1 MTVSLARL
9 IASDAAVPAGAEGLA
24 IHGLTS
30 DSRAVEPGFLFA
42 ALPGSVVDGAKFIPQ
57 AIANGA
63 VAVLGADGA
72 RASVPLITVSN
83 PRQIFAHMAARFF
96 GRQPDIIVAVTGTSG
111 KTSVATFVREIW
123 TSMAFRAASL
133 GTVGVVSPAGT
144 MELEHTTPDPMT
156 LHAIAISAGIGLDA
170 CAIGAVKFLHPV
182 NPGDHLEIRHHSAA
196 GGAIR
201 FDIVA
206 GMRKI
211 ASGSIVPRPPA

>member
-1 MTVSLARL
+1 MNDVTHW
-9 IASDAAVPAGAEGLA
+9 IVPPDHPAFAG
-24 IHGLTS
+24 HF
-30 DSRAVEPGFLFA
+30 PGTPI
-42 ALPGSVVDGAKFIPQ
+42 LPGVVLLD
-57 AIANGA
+57 
-63 VAVLGADGA
+63 
-72 RASVPLITVSN
+72 
-83 PRQIFAHMAARFF
+83 
-96 GRQPDIIVAVTGTSG
+96 
-111 KTSVATFVREIW
+111 
-123 TSMAFRAASL
+123 
-133 GTVGVVSPAGT
+133 
-144 MELEHTTPDPMT
+144 MT